1 MQPGES
7 PGARAADEP
16 TDDSIVAEETVAD
29 SHVVCYVRST
39 VPGPVVPTIDA
50 VVGRLERLAEA
61 DRIGSVGV
69 THWPPERHAVLAGD
83 GTTREELVEAFE
95 CWAAEC
101 GCSLEPAFSRRERP
115 TSPYGA
121 GSGPGAATVGV
132 SADGNGEQT
141 DTLERVRVPLVALA
155 IYDGRVDG
163 KEPSLEEHRA
173 DAIRGVVPYTEPRE
187 PGNDR
192 TCTVD
197 EFLAALEPSGRGSVA
212 SGTGDGSMPIES
224 WQ

>member
-1 MQPGES
+1 MRPGES
-7 PGARAADEP
+7 PGASVASEQRDGPAPTAA
-16 TDDSIVAEETVAD
+16 TVAD

-39 VPGPVVPTIDA
+39 VPGPVVPTVDA

-61 DRIGSVGV
+61 GLIGSVEV

-83 GTTREELVEAFE
+83 GTTREELVDAFE

-121 GSGPGAATVGV
+121 SGEVGT
-132 SADGNGEQT
+132 DGGEN
-141 DTLERVRVPLVALA
+141 TLERVRVPLVALA
-155 IYDGRVDG
+155 IYDERVAGDANG
-163 KEPSLEEHRA
+163 LEQHHP
-173 DAIRGVVPYTEPRE
+173 DAVRGVVPYTEPQER
-187 PGNDR
+187 GDDW

-197 EFLAALEPSGRGSVA
+197 EWLATLEPSGRA
-212 SGTGDGSMPIES
+212 SAAGGAGDASSPVES